1 VWRVIDTL
9 FWLPLGN
16 GPVAAA
22 ALRELSLSH
31 RQHVTAW
38 ARDHDRP
45 MPAFRLA
52 SVMARRVPG
61 EAVLAL
67 RLIPASAGERS
78 GGHRV
83 AESVMVFVVSP
94 LFVLATGLA
103 LGGATGAAVAAL
115 LLGVFWTTLFRKL
128 GMGAPVGAG
137 ATPTGADPS
146 RVLTVANVITFGR
159 LISVGFFPM
168 VLSANGHLRAM
179 LFLATL
185 NCTDW
190 ADGFVARQ
198 YGAGS
203 RLGQMLDPA
212 VDRLMVV
219 VVVAAMMADHLLPV
233 GLGALVLLREL
244 AIVVLGVTL
253 FRPGS
258 GEAPRAT
265 VHLAGRMG
273 FAILNLALVGLLVG
287 GSAPPPAVR
296 PLGYTGVVA
305 GALLSYFALW
315 EYLRQA
321 TGHGAPRPGP
331 NFSGRRVDS
340 GRGRS

>member
-1 VWRVIDTL
+1 M
-9 FWLPLGN
+9 P
-16 GPVAAA
+16 
-22 ALRELSLSH
+22 ALRLALVMV
-31 RQHVTAW
+31 RQLP
-38 ARDHDRP
+38 R
-45 MPAFRLA
+45 
-52 SVMARRVPG
+52 

-67 RLIPASAGERS
+67 RLIPASAAERS

-103 LGGATGAAVAAL
+103 LGGGIGAVLAAL
-115 LLGVFWTTLFRKL
+115 FLGVFGATLFAKVRMRVA
-128 GMGAPVGAG
+128 GIPDVAEPVEPA
-137 ATPTGADPS
+137 ATAA
-146 RVLTVANVITFGR
+146 RVFTVANVITFGR
-159 LISVGFFPM
+159 LIGIGFFPL

-219 VVVAAMMADHLLPV
+219 VVVAAMIADHLVPLS
-233 GLGALVLLREL
+233 LGTLVLLREL

-253 FRPGS
+253 LRPGAD
-258 GEAPRAT
+258 EAPRAT
-265 VHLAGRMG
+265 VHFAGRAG
-273 FAILNLALVGLLVG
+273 FAILNLALVGLLIG
-287 GSAPPPAVR
+287 GRTPPPAIR
-296 PLGYTGVVA
+296 APGYAGVVA
-305 GALLSYFALW
+305 GSLLSYFALW
-315 EYLRQA
+315 EYVRQA
-321 TGHGAPRPGP
+321 TGRGGGRSRP
-331 NFSGRRVDS
+331 NLSGRRVE
-340 GRGRS
+340 G